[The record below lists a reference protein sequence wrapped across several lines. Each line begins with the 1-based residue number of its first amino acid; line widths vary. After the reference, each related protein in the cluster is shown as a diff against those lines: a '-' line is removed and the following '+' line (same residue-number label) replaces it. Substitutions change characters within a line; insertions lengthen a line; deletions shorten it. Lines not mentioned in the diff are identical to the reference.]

1 VKEAMTN
8 KVLILGSGTSTG
20 IPIPGCECQVCQS
33 TNPKNKRLRTSIIL
47 KIQNPSGNQETSFLI
62 DTTPDLRQGLLN
74 HRIKKI
80 DACIIT
86 HTHADHL
93 HGIDDLRPLCFGP
106 PPKTIP
112 IYTSQK
118 FSEEI
123 ESRFPYIF
131 GEQANKPQLGG
142 GIPRLLTKKIKLEEK
157 INEVSLHGL
166 PFDFFLLPHGH
177 GETIG
182 FRQGKF
188 AYLIDCHDIS
198 EVVVD
203 HLKSMSL
210 DLLIIDCVCR
220 APHRTHLNTDR
231 SFEFIKRINPK
242 RAGLIHMGHEL
253 DHSDLEAEAKK
264 TLGAEV
270 GPVFDNQTLTYRNE

>member
-1 VKEAMTN
+1 MTN

-20 IPIPGCECQVCQS
+20 IPIPGCECKVCQS
-33 TNPKNKRLRTSIIL
+33 NHFKNKRLRTSIIL
-47 KIQNPSGNQETSFLI
+47 KIQNPNQEEELSFLI

-74 HRIKKI
+74 HKIKKI

-112 IYTSQK
+112 LYTSQK

-131 GEQANKPQLGG
+131 GEQANRPQIGG
-142 GIPRLLTKKIKLEEK
+142 GIPRLLTKKIEFSEK
-157 INEVSLHGL
+157 INRVNLHGIN
-166 PFDFFLLPHGH
+166 FEFFLLPHGH
-177 GETIG
+177 GESIG

-188 AYLIDCHDIS
+188 AYLIDCHDIP
-198 EVVVD
+198 EVIVD
-203 HLKSMSL
+203 YLKSINL
-210 DLLIIDCVCR
+210 ELLIIDCVCR
-220 APHRTHLNTDR
+220 APHRTHLNIDK
-231 SFEFIKRINPK
+231 SFYFIKKISPD
-242 RAGLIHMGHEL
+242 RAGLIHMGHDIDHFEL
-253 DHSDLEAEAKK
+253 ETEARKDFGEA
-264 TLGAEV
+264 V
-270 GPVFDNQTLTYRNE
+270 GPVFDNQTLTYRND